1 MNSESKEQNLDFIRS
16 IIKADQL
23 NGKNNGKVHTR
34 FLQNQNGYL
43 HLGQQRVS
51 A

>member
-16 IIKADQL
+16 IIKAEQL

-34 FLQNQNGYL
+34 FPPEPMAIYT
-43 HLGQQRVS
+43 
-51 A
+51 

>member
-23 NGKNNGKVHTR
+23 NGKNNGKVNTR
-34 FLQNQNGYL
+34 FPPEPMAIYT
-43 HLGQQRVS
+43 
-51 A
+51 